1 MAHAATRGRRD
12 ILRAHRARY
21 SELRIVIAMFIR
33 LLPILPALLL
43 TLLYGQATGDVG
55 NAHAV
60 VALLLGMGIGV
71 QFGRPRTEG

>member
-1 MAHAATRGRRD
+1 
-12 ILRAHRARY
+12 
-21 SELRIVIAMFIR
+21 MFIR

-43 TLLYGQATGDVG
+43 TLVYGQATGDVG